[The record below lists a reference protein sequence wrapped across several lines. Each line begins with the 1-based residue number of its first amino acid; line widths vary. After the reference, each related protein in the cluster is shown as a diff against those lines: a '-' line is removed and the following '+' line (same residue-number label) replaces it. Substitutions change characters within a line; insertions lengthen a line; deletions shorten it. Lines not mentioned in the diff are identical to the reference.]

1 MLSINRCHT
10 ISQSSQQIIQRFARK
25 FYVNDCA
32 ISWDNV
38 VCCYQVKQTV
48 LQQLSVYVSSLV
60 PVAFKSKFKILI
72 LMCKYCI
79 SSCVCG
85 HTVCLRTLGNQAFEA
100 VGSEQWNA
108 LPASPRFTVHKYIK
122 PELVHKHY
130 PNACLS
136 RHVFRK
142 DVYVLAF
149 DLLSSLVLFIL

>member
-1 MLSINRCHT
+1 MPHNFLELAT
-10 ISQSSQQIIQRFARK
+10 
-25 FYVNDCA
+25 
-32 ISWDNV
+32 DNTE
-38 VCCYQVKQTV
+38 VCQ
-48 LQQLSVYVSSLV
+48 
-60 PVAFKSKFKILI
+60 FKILI

-149 DLLSSLVLFIL
+149 DLLSSLVLFILWIAFNLGLDFFLISLLFFNFSIV